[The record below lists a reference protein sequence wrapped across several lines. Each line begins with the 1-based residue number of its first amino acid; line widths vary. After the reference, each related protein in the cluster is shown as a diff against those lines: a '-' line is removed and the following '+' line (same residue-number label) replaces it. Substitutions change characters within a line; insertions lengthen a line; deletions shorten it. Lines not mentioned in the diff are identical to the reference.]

1 MADYTQPPAVT
12 RRVRFFDGQFLQDQD
27 FIDEQKY
34 HLDRERRIGKVLHI
48 TGIVEG
54 LTVASR
60 QANQVTVTAG
70 TAIDRDGRQLVLPQD
85 RVVDLPSAT
94 FNGKAL
100 VKVHIV
106 YREQAA
112 DTATTGSKSERRW
125 VEDPQVVAV
134 TADGKSTEPWD
145 DKLPIVVLAQLKVE
159 ASNGAVVVDATMAQ
173 QAGLRL
179 PGSVGIGTG
188 AAEPA
193 AKLEVRGAIRFGDG
207 TGSAQ
212 LVAGSTYYGLRDN
225 GGNDR
230 LSLLQSNG
238 SVGIGTSAPA
248 AKLDVTGP
256 GDVAGQAALNL
267 RSGNSA
273 ANYKSNQLTFGYNNS
288 AQYRHALKTRHN
300 GGDKPGNALD
310 FYVWN
315 QGTDGVDAIGT
326 QHVMT
331 LDGGGNVG
339 IGTTTPRSA
348 LDTGRGVMTG
358 AANDYQRAQFTMS
371 GGGTVTWGGRGGRL
385 KWTNRFIAI
394 SMERGST
401 FSAGYVDIVQPTAGI
416 PATNVWDNTPRS
428 ADGDGVVLTE
438 WEALYAVH
446 TVGGNNT
453 ALSGFQIRRY
463 THEFTAPSN
472 WILVALVNGDDY
484 TVKLGTGV
492 ILSAK
497 SSSSRGSPLPT
508 GTILMWS
515 GEANTIPDGWALCN
529 GQQPDIPDLRSRFV
543 MGAGGGDPAGTFGEP
558 DQHSHVTYVGGVSG
572 TTSTNG
578 NHNHA
583 PPGEWYDRT
592 LSPGVSNY
600 NSIDRGSPSVR
611 SVRTSVDGNH
621 YHSYNFDKG
630 DVTSKASAGN
640 RPKWFALCYIIKL

>member
-1 MADYTQPPAVT
+1 
-12 RRVRFFDGQFLQDQD
+12 
-27 FIDEQKY
+27 
-34 HLDRERRIGKVLHI
+34 
-48 TGIVEG
+48 
-54 LTVASR
+54 
-60 QANQVTVTAG
+60 
-70 TAIDRDGRQLVLPQD
+70 
-85 RVVDLPSAT
+85 VDLPGAT
-94 FNGKAL
+94 FNGKAQ
-100 VKVHIV
+100 VKVHVV

-112 DTATTGSKSERRW
+112 DMATTGSKSERRW
-125 VEDPQVVAV
+125 VEAPQVVAV

-145 DKLPIVVLAQLKVE
+145 DKLPTVVLAQLKVE
-159 ASNGAVVVDATMAQ
+159 ASNGAVVVDAAVAQ

-188 AAEPA
+188 AADPA

-207 TGSAQ
+207 VGSAQ
-212 LVAGSTYYGLRDN
+212 LIAGSTYYGLRDN

-230 LSLLQSNG
+230 LSVLQSNG
-238 SVGIGTSAPA
+238 SVGIGTSTPA

-256 GDVAGQAALNL
+256 GDVANQVALNL

-273 ANYKSNQLTFGYNNS
+273 ANYRANQLTFGYNNS

-300 GGDKPGNALD
+300 GGGAAGNALD

-358 AANDYQRAQFTMS
+358 AVNDYGRAQVTMS
-371 GGGTVTWGGRGGRL
+371 GGGTVTWGGKGGRL

-416 PATNVWDNTPRS
+416 PAANVYDGAARA
-428 ADGDGVVLTE
+428 ADGDGVLLTD

-453 ALSGFQIRRY
+453 ALNGFQIRRY

-472 WILVALVNGDDY
+472 WILVALVNGDDN

-515 GEANTIPDGWALCN
+515 GAAAVVPDGWSLCN
-529 GQQPDIPDLRSRFV
+529 GTNGTPDLRSRFIV
-543 MGAGGGDPAGTFGEP
+543 GAGPGGNPDYTAGQSGDP
-558 DQHSHVTYVGGVSG
+558 DQHTHVTYVGGVSG
-572 TTSTNG
+572 TTSNAG
-578 NHNHA
+578 GHDHA
-583 PPGEWYDRT
+583 PPAVWYDRNPIA
-592 LSPGVSNY
+592 SVVAASSSY
-600 NSIDRGSPSVR
+600 NGIDRGAPSIE
-611 SVRTSVDGNH
+611 SVRTSGDGTH
-621 YHSYNFDKG
+621 SHSYSFDKG
-630 DVTSKASAGN
+630 DMTSKPSAGN
-640 RPKWFALCYIIKL
+640 RPKWYALCFIMKL